1 MAVFTAAIAHAL
13 AATGTTTSI
22 AITRLFFLLLLLRLP
37 LLLMRVK
44 TRITMVRKHR
54 GSRGS
59 KGVGSPHAWPGAVG
73 GRPLQINSG
82 SPARPRSAGLDRRV
96 VINGP
101 VDVECNIPASKKLVY
116 WRARIL
122 PGALGLID

>member
-22 AITRLFFLLLLLRLP
+22 AITRLFFLLLLRLP

-59 KGVGSPHAWPGAVG
+59 KRGPGHHM
-73 GRPLQINSG
+73 
-82 SPARPRSAGLDRRV
+82 
-96 VINGP
+96 
-101 VDVECNIPASKKLVY
+101 
-116 WRARIL
+116 
-122 PGALGLID
+122 LGLEPLEAVLCRSTPAAPPAPGPLDWIEELL